1 MDTVVH
7 PDYRSQG
14 VGGQLIEARYN
25 LIRRLNLRGLV
36 AGSLIVDYGKVADQ
50 ISAEQYVR
58 EVVAG
63 LRFDSNLSKQL
74 RKGFKV
80 YGLIPNYT
88 IDANSRGWAAQIVW
102 VNPDYRPARRIQI
115 IPALRR
121 AGSLLPSAPGRAPLL
136 QGI

>member
-1 MDTVVH
+1 MVH

-25 LIRRLNLRGLV
+25 LIRALNLRGLV
-36 AGSLIVDYGKVADQ
+36 AGSLIVDYGKVASQ

-80 YGLIPNYT
+80 CGLIPNYT
-88 IDANSRGWAAQIVW
+88 IELSSRGWAAEIVW
-102 VNPDYRPARRIQI
+102 VNPDYRPARRIHV
-115 IPALRR
+115 IPTPRR
-121 AGSLLPSAPGRAPLL
+121 AGLLSRAPGRAPLL

>member
-1 MDTVVH
+1 MVH

-115 IPALRR
+115 VPALRR

>member
-1 MDTVVH
+1 MVH

-25 LIRRLNLRGLV
+25 LIRALNLRGLV

-80 YGLIPNYT
+80 YGLIPNYS
-88 IDANSRGWAAQIVW
+88 IDVNSRGWAAEIVW
-102 VNPDYRPARRIQI
+102 VNPDYRPARRIHVV
-115 IPALRR
+115 PTPGR
-121 AGSLLPSAPGRAPLL
+121 AGLLPRAPGRAPLL
-136 QGI
+136 QGM

>member
-1 MDTVVH
+1 MVH

-14 VGGQLIEARYN
+14 IGGQLIEARYN
-25 LIRRLNLRGLV
+25 LIRALNLRGLV
-36 AGSLIVDYGKVADQ
+36 AGSMIVDYGKVADQ
-50 ISAEQYVR
+50 ISAAQYVR

-88 IDANSRGWAAQIVW
+88 IDMNSRGWAAEIVW
-102 VNPDYRPARRIQI
+102 VNPDYRPARRIHV
-115 IPALRR
+115 IPTPRHA
-121 AGSLLPSAPGRAPLL
+121 ALLPRSLGRAPLL

>member
-1 MDTVVH
+1 MVH